1 MDYKDWL
8 AYKSKLE
15 GRDLSKDEQDY
26 DLESYF
32 KSLKYND
39 KDYKPKQ
46 GIHLEDTYKK
56 PNHPTF
62 SNQSM
67 YNIPGI
73 QEGGNWSSN
82 KEGKWAFK
90 PSELNLKNMPA
101 EQMQQYFSEADPNAE
116 LDLSEKQNKV
126 RRSALESILKK

>member
-39 KDYKPKQ
+39 KDYIPKQ

-62 SNQSM
+62 SDQSM
-67 YNIPGI
+67 YSIPGI
-73 QEGGNWSSN
+73 QEGGSWSSD

-101 EQMQQYFSEADPNAE
+101 EQMQRYFDESDPNAE
-116 LDLSEKQNKV
+116 LDLSEKENKI